1 MSSLR
6 NAVKRVTHKERSQ
19 PQARSHLGI
28 LEKKKDYR
36 LRARDYHKKQ
46 DRLQVLRR
54 KAAMR
59 NPDEFY
65 FGMNSAGVKDGVH
78 RKLEEVRQK
87 ELEDTIGADA
97 VKMMK
102 GQDLSYV
109 RLQRQKEARKIEKM
123 QASLQFLDANEEVG
137 KKRRH
142 TVFVDSKKEAENFD
156 VVEHFNTV
164 PELASRSFNRPRKDT
179 LMNAALNMNDHDC
192 DDYDEAYAPTEK
204 ELAKQVKMAKKSAK
218 KVARARAAAYGE
230 MEARAKRMASMELAE
245 SHLNTERLLAAKGT
259 KRKIKAAED
268 GKPAV
273 YKWRRK
279 RAR

>member
-19 PQARSHLGI
+19 PQSRTHLGI
-28 LEKKKDYR
+28 LEKKKDYG
-36 LRARDYHKKQ
+36 LRARDYHQKQ

-65 FGMNSAGVKDGVH
+65 FGMNRAGVKDGVH

-87 ELEDTIGADA
+87 EMEDTIGADA

-109 RLQRQKEARKIEKM
+109 RLQRQKDARKIEKM
-123 QASLQFLDANEEVG
+123 QASLQFLDKSDEVG

-142 TVFVDSKKEAENFD
+142 TVFVDSKEKADNFD
-156 VVEHFNTV
+156 VAEHFDTV
-164 PELASRSFNRPRKDT
+164 PELAARSFNRPRKAMLET
-179 LMNAALNMNDHDC
+179 AALEENESEY
-192 DDYDEAYAPTEK
+192 DDDQEKYVPTER
-204 ELAKQVKMAKKSAK
+204 ELAKKAKVAKRTAKKI
-218 KVARARAAAYGE
+218 ARARAAAYRE
-230 MEARAKRMASMELAE
+230 MEARSNRMVSMELAE
-245 SHLNTERLLAAKGT
+245 AHLNTERLLAVKGT
-259 KRKIKAAED
+259 KRKIKAAEG

-273 YKWRRK
+273 YKWKRK

>member
-19 PQARSHLGI
+19 PQSRTHLGI
-28 LEKKKDYR
+28 LEKKKDYT

-46 DRLQVLRR
+46 DRVQVLRR
-54 KAAMR
+54 KAATR

-65 FGMNSAGVKDGVH
+65 FGMNRAGIKEGVH

-87 ELEDTIGADA
+87 EMEDTIGADA
-97 VKMMK
+97 VKIMK

-109 RLQRQKEARKIEKM
+109 RLQLQKDARKIEKM
-123 QASLQFLDANEEVG
+123 QASLHFLDNYEEVG

-142 TVFVDSKKEAENFD
+142 TVFVESKEKADNFD
-156 VVEHFNTV
+156 VAEHFDTF
-164 PELASRSFNRPRKDT
+164 PELAARSFNRPRRAMLKT
-179 LMNAALNMNDHDC
+179 AVC
-192 DDYDEAYAPTEK
+192 DNSDGGDSIGEKYVPTEK
-204 ELAKQVKMAKKSAK
+204 EQAKQAKVAKRAAKKI
-218 KVARARAAAYGE
+218 ARARATAYRE
-230 MEARAKRMASMELAE
+230 MEARASRKASMEIAE
-245 SHLNTERLLAAKGT
+245 AHLITEKLLAAKGK

-273 YKWRRK
+273 YKW
-279 RAR
+279 